1 MLFDEAIMCRFFQR
15 WERSRLL
22 VSVARVYLVFVFIL
36 LTCERV
42 FALEDFL
49 MGISTKHISIAYLY
63 IGKER
68 GIFAE
73 EGIDL
78 KLVLIPANIART
90 ALVARQ
96 LDGME
101 FGATGITLR
110 ANGAPVVKIFSQS
123 QKPGWFLLA
132 NPSITE
138 LKQLAGKALTVGALG
153 SGSHVA
159 TVEILRKAGVS
170 PDSVVF
176 MGGIGGS
183 DVRLQML
190 ASGTVQAANLV
201 SPYNFI
207 AERMGFRNLL
217 FYGDYFDMAQFGL
230 VVYEPALET
239 RKPFFKKV
247 LRAFLRSHRYTLE
260 HQEEALQWVLKNLK
274 VEKGDAGKTV
284 DVLLKTAA
292 PLGIATDAAIQ
303 NALDPSVK
311 AGAAKKVNLVDYTLL
326 REVHRDLGIR

>member
-1 MLFDEAIMCRFFQR
+1 M
-15 WERSRLL
+15 
-22 VSVARVYLVFVFIL
+22 ARVYLFLFVLIL
-36 LTCERV
+36 STCERV

-49 MGISTKHISIAYLY
+49 MGISTKHVSIAYLY

-78 KLVLIPANIART
+78 KLVLIPANLART
-90 ALVARQ
+90 ALIARQ

-123 QKPGWFLLA
+123 QKPGWFLLS
-132 NPSITE
+132 NPATTE
-138 LKQLAGKALTVGALG
+138 LRQLSGKAVTVGTLG
-153 SGSHVA
+153 SGSHLA

-176 MGGIGGS
+176 MGGRGGS

-190 ASGTVQAANLV
+190 AGGAVQAANLV
-201 SPYNFI
+201 PPYNFM
-207 AERMGFRNLL
+207 AERMGFRNML
-217 FYGDYFDMAQFGL
+217 FYGDHFDMAQFGL
-230 VVYEPALET
+230 VVYESALET
-239 RKPFFKKV
+239 RRPFFKKL
-247 LRAFLRSHRYTLE
+247 LRSFLRSHRYTLE
-260 HQEEALQWVLKNLK
+260 HKDEATQWVLKNLN
-274 VEKGDAGKTV
+274 VERGDAVKAV

-292 PLGIATDAAIQ
+292 PLGIATDTAIQ

-311 AGAAKKVNLVDYTLL
+311 GGAAKKVNLVDYTLL
-326 REVHRDLGIR
+326 REVHQELGLR

>member
-1 MLFDEAIMCRFFQR
+1 M
-15 WERSRLL
+15 
-22 VSVARVYLVFVFIL
+22 ARVYLFLFVLIL
-36 LTCERV
+36 STCERV

-78 KLVLIPANIART
+78 KLVLIPANLART

-101 FGATGITLR
+101 FGSTGITLR

-123 QKPGWFLLA
+123 QKPGWFLLS
-132 NPSITE
+132 NPSITD
-138 LKQLAGKALTVGALG
+138 LRQLSGKAVTVGTLG
-153 SGSHVA
+153 SGSHLA
-159 TVEILRKAGVS
+159 SVEILRKAGVN

-176 MGGIGGS
+176 MGGRGGS

-190 ASGTVQAANLV
+190 AGGAVQAANLV
-201 SPYNFI
+201 PPYNFM
-207 AERMGFRNLL
+207 AEKLGFRNML
-217 FYGDYFDMAQFGL
+217 FYGDHFDMAQFGL
-230 VVYEPALET
+230 VVYESALET

-260 HQEEALQWVLKNLK
+260 HKEEAMQWVLKNLNI
-274 VEKGDAGKTV
+274 EKADAAKAV

-292 PLGIATDAAIQ
+292 PLGIATDTAIQ

-311 AGAAKKVNLVDYTLL
+311 GGAAKKVNLVDYTLL
-326 REVHRDLGIR
+326 REVHQELGLR

>member
-1 MLFDEAIMCRFFQR
+1 MISIMTNVASKKKCRH
-15 WERSRLL
+15 LKGTT
-22 VSVARVYLVFVFIL
+22 LVFIFIL
-36 LTCERV
+36 SLCGRV
-42 FALEDFL
+42 FALDDFL

-78 KLVLIPANIART
+78 KLVLIPANLAPT
-90 ALVARQ
+90 ALLARQ

-101 FGATGITLR
+101 FGSSGITLR
-110 ANGAPVVKIFSQS
+110 ANGAPVVMIFSQS
-123 QKPGWFLLA
+123 QKPGWFLLS
-132 NPSITE
+132 NPAISE
-138 LKQLAGKALTVGALG
+138 LRQLSGKAVTVGTLG
-153 SGSHVA
+153 SGSHLA

-176 MGGIGGS
+176 MGGRGGS

-190 ASGTVQAANLV
+190 AGGAVQASNLV
-201 SPYNFI
+201 PPYNFM
-207 AERMGFRNLL
+207 AEKMGFRSLL
-217 FYGDYFDMAQFGL
+217 FYGDHFDLAQFGL

-239 RKPFFKKV
+239 RRPFFKKV

-260 HQEEALQWVLKNLK
+260 HKEEAMQWVLKNLK
-274 VEKGDAGKTV
+274 VEKGDAAKTV

-292 PLGIATDAAIQ
+292 PLGIATDTAIQ
-303 NALDPSVK
+303 NALDPAAK
-311 AGAAKKVNLVDYTLL
+311 GGAAKKANLVDYSLL
-326 REVHRDLGIR
+326 REAHQELGLR